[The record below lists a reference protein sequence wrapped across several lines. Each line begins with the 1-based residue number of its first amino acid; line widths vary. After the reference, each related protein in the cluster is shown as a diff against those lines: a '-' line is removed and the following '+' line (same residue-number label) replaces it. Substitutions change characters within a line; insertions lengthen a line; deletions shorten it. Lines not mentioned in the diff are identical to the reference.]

1 MPTDSHPLILASSS
15 SYRAG
20 LLKRLGQEF
29 SQISPELDESPAS
42 GEAPS
47 ALATR
52 LGREKARAIS
62 ARHPQA
68 WVIGSDQ
75 VATMD
80 DVQAIG
86 KPGTEGKAIEQL
98 LQASGKTMRVYT
110 SLSLQNHSRHFDQT
124 VLDIVVV
131 RFRRLS
137 KAQIIHYVST
147 EKPLNCAGSVKS
159 EGLGGA
165 LLAQVQNEDPSALI
179 GLPLIKLVDLF
190 EAAGIDLLSK
200 ENPFIVA
207 P

>member
-20 LLKRLGQEF
+20 LLKRLGLEF